1 MRNINFEIKT
11 LKRLASD
18 LCYNIEIKG
27 NGEVQ
32 MWQDIE
38 KDNDYTYENTAMA
51 LLNWYDIM
59 VHLQQE
65 FGDWK
70 TEIKYIESLLL
81 K

>member
-1 MRNINFEIKT
+1 MRNINFEIKA

-18 LCYNIEIKG
+18 LCYNIEIKS

-38 KDNDYTYENTAMA
+38 KDNDYKYESTAMA

-59 VHLQQE
+59 VQLQQE